1 MSRIAQLLCFYFL
14 YSGVIFAQDEVKS
27 IRISEFHFQNGIGF
41 NSGQHFGL
49 ADYKILAPSSELL
62 TNDFST
68 FQGNEY
74 FIFNGPTSSS
84 YQTIQ
89 LGLTF
94 KSNPNPLWRIGISH
108 IALGDISKG
117 FSKSTIVPY
126 DTLTSSQTGQQ
137 YFLDSTYSENY
148 NTRYSAQ
155 QLRLETSLI
164 YRTDPSKRW
173 SVYTGLGASFG
184 ISYNAQTV
192 IEYTSY
198 NNASTMNEYYTTTEQ
213 GKNIV
218 EYFQNKMNF
227 STAIFIPMGV
237 DFRMGKNREFWKR
250 LHLYYEMKPSITYTA
265 IPELKRITTVNLINS
280 FGIKVTF

>member
-1 MSRIAQLLCFYFL
+1 MTRTIQLLCFYFL
-14 YSGVIFAQDEVKS
+14 CTGVLFAQDEVKS

-41 NSGQHFGL
+41 NSSQHYGL
-49 ADYKILAPSSELL
+49 GDFMLLAPNSVLL
-62 TNDFST
+62 NNDLT
-68 FQGNEY
+68 GFQSNNY
-74 FIFNGPTSSS
+74 FMFNGSQGSN
-84 YQTIQ
+84 YQSLQ
-89 LGLTF
+89 LGLSF
-94 KSNPNPLWRIGISH
+94 KKSPSPIWRIGISNVS
-108 IALGDISKG
+108 LGSISRD
-117 FSKSTIVPY
+117 FSKTTTTTY

-148 NTRYSAQ
+148 NMRYSAQ

-164 YRTDPSKRW
+164 YRTDPTKRW

-184 ISYNAQTV
+184 VSYNAQTV
-192 IEYTSY
+192 VEYTSY
-198 NNASTMNEYYTTTEQ
+198 NNASTMSEYYSTTEQ
-213 GKNIV
+213 GESKL
-218 EYFQNKMNF
+218 EYFENKMNF
-227 STAIFIPMGV
+227 STSIFIPMGV

>member
-108 IALGDISKG
+108 ICLGDISKG